1 LDKGH
6 KIHQVSDEIK
16 RNVDPKVLANAKAMG
31 KAALGCFC
39 FFVFWCLYVVENKPL
54 TLDFISSTIEGN

>member
-31 KAALGCFC
+31 KAALGFLFC
-39 FFVFWCLYVVENKPL
+39 FLVFVRR
-54 TLDFISSTIEGN
+54 